1 MEDKMIKKKY
11 SVRLSLL
18 TASALMLTF
27 WSQASIANQSDS
39 LQPCT
44 YEAQVSCH
52 EADNVQLPTDAI
64 AKLQIDA
71 GFGWGIFSGTIYNGN
86 SEYLITQMTVHMT
99 PIHDHHMEM
108 MGDMLHEPKAH
119 KIDLNL
125 RPLSKSA
132 LSMALEGDDTHVHDF
147 KWEILQ
153 VLGHKTR

>member
-1 MEDKMIKKKY
+1 MENEMFKNKY

-18 TASALMLTF
+18 WASALMLSL
-27 WSQASIANQSDS
+27 WSQASIANQSGS
-39 LQPCT
+39 LESCT
-44 YEAQVSCH
+44 HETQVSCH
-52 EADNVQLPTDAI
+52 EADSVQLPTDAI

-108 MGDMLHEPKAH
+108 MGDMSHEPKAH
-119 KIDLNL
+119 KINLNL